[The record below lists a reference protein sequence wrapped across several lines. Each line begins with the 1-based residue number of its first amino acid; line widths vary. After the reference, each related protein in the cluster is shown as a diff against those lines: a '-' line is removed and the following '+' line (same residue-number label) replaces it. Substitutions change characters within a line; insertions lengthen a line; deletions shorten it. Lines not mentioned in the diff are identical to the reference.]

1 MLVEGLII
9 CAAFAAGGGIVLARP
24 QTPQAPGTAPAAK
37 ALRCRFDGMTERLR
51 ETSFETDRMMIGYDG
66 AVGVFIEAE
75 TGRVCIVQPGE
86 AGNLVAHYRNLR
98 HLTAAEVT
106 ELVEVAPAPGVIGR
120 LTGAPEK
127 GARIQKGADLKLVF
141 EGDGQHE
148 PISIV
153 VKFGPDDAASARM
166 TSSGLRSESTC
177 LKVADAKAAERA
189 KARDEVTERRRAA
202 EAEAERVRQEK
213 AQQAAE
219 QRALEAQ
226 RFAKRSTRDR
236 RMA

>member
-1 MLVEGLII
+1 MEGLII
-9 CAAFAAGGGIVLARP
+9 CAAVAAGGGIVLARP
-24 QTPQAPGTAPAAK
+24 QAPQASGTVPAAE
-37 ALRCRFDGMTERLR
+37 ALRRRFDGMTERLH
-51 ETSFETDRMMIGYDG
+51 ETSFETDRLMIGYDG

-75 TGRVCIVQPGE
+75 TGRVCIIQPGE
-86 AGNLVAHYRNLR
+86 DGSLVAHYRNLR

-120 LTGAPEK
+120 LTGAPRK
-127 GARIQKGADLKLVF
+127 GARIQMGADLKLAF
-141 EGDGQHE
+141 ESDGQHGA
-148 PISIV
+148 ISIV
-153 VKFGPDDAASARM
+153 VKFGPGEAASARM

-189 KARDEVTERRRAA
+189 KARDEATERRRVA

-226 RFAKRSTRDR
+226 RFARRSARDR
-236 RMA
+236 RVA